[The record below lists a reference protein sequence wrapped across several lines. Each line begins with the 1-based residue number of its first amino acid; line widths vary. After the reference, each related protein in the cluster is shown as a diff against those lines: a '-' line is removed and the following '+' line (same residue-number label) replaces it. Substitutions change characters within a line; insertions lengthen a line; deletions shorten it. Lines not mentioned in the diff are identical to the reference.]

1 MAENK
6 YATRRKKEGGETTY
20 YNRNLMD
27 IRPTIINRT
36 SYSRSNKYRY
46 IIIVK
51 SNSSFIICYLP
62 FIRYLSFHVHRF
74 EKF

>member
-1 MAENK
+1 MDSR
-6 YATRRKKEGGETTY
+6 TRPISEQPSEWEGYKK
-20 YNRNLMD
+20 LVV
-27 IRPTIINRT
+27 
-36 SYSRSNKYRY
+36 SSRSNKYRY